1 MYFLDFFSYH
11 TYIKSSTEKN
21 ISGGVLVALQL
32 WIDQT
37 LDGAV
42 FLRVLSLAGSHRK
55 APAQVISVA

>member
-11 TYIKSSTEKN
+11 YIKSSTEKD

-42 FLRVLSLAGSHRK
+42 FLRVLSLAGSDRK
-55 APAQVISVA
+55 APAQVVSVA